1 LTFIVSIHLSVTPRR
16 DVVLP
21 PMTSKVVKS
30 FLTVKN
36 LNLDWEDI
44 NRRPYQ
50 ITPLILNGNYMYAR
64 KGEPGTPLTLRG
76 GVTAHCR
83 VSFATKEVRPEFFTE
98 MDGILETPYGEFQ
111 FGTYK
116 FEVVEL
122 DKLRLTHHRVLM
134 RFRTTT
140 LLTNLYM
147 LPPMLKGKFREVN
160 RLVPQPSLLISSL
173 VSIWNSVAEP
183 KEMILLKERETT
195 PYYLG
200 RIADLIMMETGYNV
214 RPETALIGKSDQ
226 GKMREARGFTGWV
239 KYEILGSPRTRE
251 RIGRLLALANHL
263 GVGRSRGLG
272 FGVVEVKELQ
282 GGET

>member
-1 LTFIVSIHLSVTPRR
+1 
-16 DVVLP
+16 
-21 PMTSKVVKS
+21 
-30 FLTVKN
+30 
-36 LNLDWEDI
+36 
-44 NRRPYQ
+44 
-50 ITPLILNGNYMYAR
+50 MYAR

-134 RFRTTT
+134 KFRTTT

-183 KEMILLKERETT
+183 KEMILAKL
-195 PYYLG
+195 
-200 RIADLIMMETGYNV
+200 TGY
-214 RPETALIGKSDQ
+214 RPIELTWMTWLIQSEGDKIRID
-226 GKMREARGFTGWV
+226 
-239 KYEILGSPRTRE
+239 KYREILK
-251 RIGRLLALANHL
+251 RI
-263 GVGRSRGLG
+263 
-272 FGVVEVKELQ
+272 
-282 GGET
+282 